1 MQVPPANAALVLR
14 EVLWDPCAGAYTYQ
28 FANWA
33 EGLGF
38 VLWDMVPASEWQNQ
52 PMLYSVGRMGGV
64 SRLLRHCSHL
74 TFRLRIQAR
83 GRRSI
88 YEYDWYGMVT
98 SFRLPVGTPPQPHRG
113 AFPSTAPEAPLAQSP
128 VVSPT
133 PTAAARGRR
142 GTYEYDWGLPA
153 PATSRGDAV
162 PVGGGRFRQ
171 RGGYACMRVRS
182 LYRLACT
189 HQSNGIQRQVLDG
202 RSTRRPINSHYH
214 GPASSRAEPNGR
226 ECRPPCIAESSDN
239 NNNYFD
245 YFYTSVYEYDWFAG

>member
-1 MQVPPANAALVLR
+1 MSSIPSDCDGPPATSRGAPQGPPSTSRGAAPLQVPPANAALVLR

-74 TFRLRIQAR
+74 TFRLRIEAR

-113 AFPSTAPEAPLAQSP
+113 AFPSTAPGAPLAQSP

-133 PTAAARGRR
+133 PEER
-142 GTYEYDWGLPA
+142 
-153 PATSRGDAV
+153 AT
-162 PVGGGRFRQ
+162 
-171 RGGYACMRVRS
+171 
-182 LYRLACT
+182 
-189 HQSNGIQRQVLDG
+189 
-202 RSTRRPINSHYH
+202 HYQ
-214 GPASSRAEPNGR
+214 
-226 ECRPPCIAESSDN
+226 
-239 NNNYFD
+239 
-245 YFYTSVYEYDWFAG
+245 

>member
-74 TFRLRIQAR
+74 TFRLRIEAR

-113 AFPSTAPEAPLAQSP
+113 AFPSTAPGAPLAQSP

-133 PTAAARGRR
+133 PEER
-142 GTYEYDWGLPA
+142 
-153 PATSRGDAV
+153 AT
-162 PVGGGRFRQ
+162 
-171 RGGYACMRVRS
+171 
-182 LYRLACT
+182 
-189 HQSNGIQRQVLDG
+189 
-202 RSTRRPINSHYH
+202 HYQ
-214 GPASSRAEPNGR
+214 
-226 ECRPPCIAESSDN
+226 
-239 NNNYFD
+239 
-245 YFYTSVYEYDWFAG
+245 